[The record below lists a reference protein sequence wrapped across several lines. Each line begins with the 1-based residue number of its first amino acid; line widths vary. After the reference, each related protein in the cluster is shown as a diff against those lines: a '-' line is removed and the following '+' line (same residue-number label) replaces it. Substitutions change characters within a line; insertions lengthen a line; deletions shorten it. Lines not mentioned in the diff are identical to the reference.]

1 MTTTLQAPEKTKGAA
16 SDHENAPSANHTA
29 DHNSEKL
36 IATIRAKLCH
46 AGERVL
52 YRTSADDG
60 TPAFFVVSPWGQI
73 RQFATLDEIQAT
85 LEGRPE

>member
-1 MTTTLQAPEKTKGAA
+1 MTAAP
-16 SDHENAPSANHTA
+16 DQENAPSANHTA

-46 AGERVL
+46 SGGRVL

-85 LEGRPE
+85 LDGRPA

>member
-1 MTTTLQAPEKTKGAA
+1 MTTALQVPEKTKGAA
-16 SDHENAPSANHTA
+16 PDQENAPSANHSA
-29 DHNSEKL
+29 DHTSEKL

-46 AGERVL
+46 SGGRVL
-52 YRTSADDG
+52 YRASADDG

-85 LEGRPE
+85 LDGRPA